1 MKKGIR
7 FKELLRIS
15 FRSLLQRKT
24 RVFFT
29 ILAMGLGVGILTF
42 LLSLGYGIQNLII
55 TQIASLKSLKIIDV
69 STGGSRIVKIDDK
82 TIKSFSKLS
91 GTKRVIPIISLAGRI
106 FLEASSADIIVYGVP
121 DDYFSVTDIHLLAG
135 RFFKNENSSEN
146 EVVINDVLLSLFNWT
161 PQQSLGKK
169 IKINFI
175 LTKMLNE
182 EFETPK
188 ETPKKDFKIIGVVRE
203 GTSPQVYLPL
213 KKLKEYKIKNYLQVK
228 IEAEK
233 EEFIPDLRKKIEHM
247 GYETTSVLDTISQ
260 INRFFRWGKIGLAI
274 FGGVILL
281 VAVLGMFNT
290 LTVSLLEK
298 TKEVGI
304 MKALGMKRREVA
316 LLFLTEAGI
325 MGLSGGIL
333 GVLFAFVAGKI
344 LEIFLNIFFVAPEK
358 GFVEVTLIPI
368 WLAFLMILLS
378 FIVSLL
384 TGIFPAKRAEKISP
398 LEAIRYE

>member
-1 MKKGIR
+1 MRKGIR
-7 FKELLRIS
+7 FKEILRIS
-15 FRSLLQRKT
+15 FKSLLQRKT

-69 STGGSRIVKIDDK
+69 STGGSKVVKINDK
-82 TIKSFSKLS
+82 TIENFSKLP
-91 GTKRVIPIISLAGRI
+91 GTKRVIPVIFLAGRI

-121 DDYFSVTDIHLLAG
+121 NDYFSVTDIHLLAG
-135 RFFKNENSSEN
+135 NFFKNENSSEN

-182 EFETPK
+182 EFKTPK

-203 GTSPQVYLPL
+203 GTSPQVYLSL
-213 KKLKEYKIKNYLQVK
+213 KKLKEYKIKNYFQVK

-233 EEFIPDLRKKIEHM
+233 KEIIPDLRKKIEHM
-247 GYETTSVLDTISQ
+247 GYKTTSVLDTISQ
-260 INRFFRWGKIGLAI
+260 INRFFKWGKIGLAI
-274 FGGVILL
+274 FGGIILL

-304 MKALGMKRREVA
+304 MKALGMKRKEVA

-333 GVLFAFVAGKI
+333 GILFAFVAGKI

-368 WLAFLMILLS
+368 WLAFSMILLS

-384 TGIFPAKRAEKISP
+384 TGIFPAKRAERISP